1 MYWELFLGKN
11 GCVMSKKHKI
21 LRQLQRRI
29 IKRPNYVT
37 QGLLLATEFK
47 YPDGIFTFEALCSCV
62 FPGNVL
68 YI

>member
-1 MYWELFLGKN
+1 
-11 GCVMSKKHKI
+11 MSKKHKI

-47 YPDGIFTFEALCSCV
+47 YPDGVFTFEDLCSCV

>member
-1 MYWELFLGKN
+1 
-11 GCVMSKKHKI
+11 MSKKHKI
-21 LRQLQRRI
+21 LQALQKRI
-29 IKRPNYVT
+29 IKRPNYMT
-37 QGLLLATEFK
+37 HGLLLATVFK

>member
-1 MYWELFLGKN
+1 
-11 GCVMSKKHKI
+11 MSKKHNI
-21 LRQLQRRI
+21 LRELQRRI

-37 QGLLLATEFK
+37 HGLLLATEFK
-47 YPDGIFTFEALCSCV
+47 YPDGIFTFEAWCSCV